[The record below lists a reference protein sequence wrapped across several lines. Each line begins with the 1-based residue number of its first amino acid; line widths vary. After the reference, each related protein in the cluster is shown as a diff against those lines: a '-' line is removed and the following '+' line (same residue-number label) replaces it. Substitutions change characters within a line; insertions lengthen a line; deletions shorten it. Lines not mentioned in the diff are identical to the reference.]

1 MPRKFSLS
9 TDNILRF
16 LQLRNEPASASEIAK
31 GLGLKDPDTRPLFK
45 LLAKLENRQAI
56 EALPGGRY
64 GLPGRKPDPVP
75 DSRERAKN
83 PPAQKRSDSSLGSVS
98 RDELAGR
105 LILHPDGYGFV
116 VLDTPLPRLD
126 GDVYIPRN
134 AIEDVM
140 HGDHVLVKIQRR
152 GGVPGAER
160 SEERRV
166 GKEWRCQGWRDQL
179 KKNREMSIATE

>member
-75 DSRERAKN
+75 DSRDRK
-83 PPAQKRSDSSLGSVS
+83 SV
-98 RDELAGR
+98 
-105 LILHPDGYGFV
+105 V
-116 VLDTPLPRLD
+116 
-126 GDVYIPRN
+126 
-134 AIEDVM
+134 
-140 HGDHVLVKIQRR
+140 
-152 GGVPGAER
+152 
-160 SEERRV
+160 
-166 GKEWRCQGWRDQL
+166 
-179 KKNREMSIATE
+179 

>member
-64 GLPGRKPDPVP
+64 GLPGRKQIGRA
-75 DSRERAKN
+75 SCRERVEKSVAGGALKRTHEKN
-83 PPAQKRSDSSLGSVS
+83 
-98 RDELAGR
+98 
-105 LILHPDGYGFV
+105 
-116 VLDTPLPRLD
+116 
-126 GDVYIPRN
+126 
-134 AIEDVM
+134 
-140 HGDHVLVKIQRR
+140 
-152 GGVPGAER
+152 GGTTMT
-160 SEERRV
+160 
-166 GKEWRCQGWRDQL
+166 
-179 KKNREMSIATE
+179 KK